1 MARLDGQDGF
11 QKIVALK
18 SVLEQLGKDKRFLQM
33 FLDEARICARLV
45 HPNVCQV
52 FELDKAEGIHY
63 LAIGRSAQARS
74 RMSLRTYCRT
84 TSTAWTCSQGSESK
98 KPKPSA
104 TQ

>member
-63 LAIGRSAQARS
+63 LAIVRSAQDRALHKIVRS
-74 RMSLRTYCRT
+74 ELVCAPRRCEQAGTGLRV
-84 TSTAWTCSQGSESK
+84 G
-98 KPKPSA
+98 
-104 TQ
+104 